1 MKKFSAFLIISLL
14 TSCIIIETPF
24 PNRFYRYSND
34 TDLDLELIRYDRK
47 YGRDKDN
54 KYIYRYK
61 INKKDSLLVD
71 DSLEKD
77 PIIDSIKIVFEDG
90 KFQMFKRSDR
100 DVYPKRWEKGPLN
113 IARYRQ
119 TENIDIRKYTIDNSI
134 YNLSN

>member
-1 MKKFSAFLIISLL
+1 MKNFFPILIIFLL

-24 PNRFYRYSND
+24 PNRFYRYANN

-47 YGRDKDN
+47 YGRDKDK

-77 PIIDSIKIVFEDG
+77 PIIDSIKIFFEDG

>member
-1 MKKFSAFLIISLL
+1 M
-14 TSCIIIETPF
+14 E
-24 PNRFYRYSND
+24 
-34 TDLDLELIRYDRK
+34 
-47 YGRDKDN
+47 N

-61 INKKDSLLVD
+61 IKKNDSLLVD
-71 DSLEKD
+71 DSIEKD
-77 PIIDSIKIVFEDG
+77 ARIDSIKIVFEDG

-113 IARYRQ
+113 DSRYRQ